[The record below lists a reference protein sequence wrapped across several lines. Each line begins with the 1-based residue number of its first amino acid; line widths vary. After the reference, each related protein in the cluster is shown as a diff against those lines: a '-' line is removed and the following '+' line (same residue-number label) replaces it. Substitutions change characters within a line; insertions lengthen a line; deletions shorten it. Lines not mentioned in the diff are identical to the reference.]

1 MKLTDIVAK
10 HGFKVSDIADIK
22 NAKLYTRINQDGVL
36 EILCVQKLGDTFRI
50 DRLPL
55 IQLAPDVLIPIG
67 EGISNKMVSKEEA
80 ENYLNTTL
88 PG

>member
-36 EILCVQKLGDTFRI
+36 EILCVQKVGNVFRI
-50 DRLPL
+50 DRMPL

-67 EGISNKMVSKEEA
+67 EGISNKIVDKDEC